1 MITKITFDSK
11 HLDPKVVLNTF
22 LVYASHSQCPEGIC
36 WSVGQILWT
45 LGGQNEFGIAKNQH
59 PFVSLLRSSPQRN
72 WPFIASQLQIQLE
85 ENPAKALELH
95 KSVYL
100 FIFCDP
106 HAHIHFSPLR
116 ATLIQGSIDLVELL
130 R

>member
-45 LGGQNEFGIAKNQH
+45 LGGQNEFGIAKNLGH
-59 PFVSLLRSSPQRN
+59 ADIVS
-72 WPFIASQLQIQLE
+72 IIE
-85 ENPAKALELH
+85 KKTAKRLFPLH
-95 KSVYL
+95 
-100 FIFCDP
+100 D
-106 HAHIHFSPLR
+106 
-116 ATLIQGSIDLVELL
+116 
-130 R
+130 